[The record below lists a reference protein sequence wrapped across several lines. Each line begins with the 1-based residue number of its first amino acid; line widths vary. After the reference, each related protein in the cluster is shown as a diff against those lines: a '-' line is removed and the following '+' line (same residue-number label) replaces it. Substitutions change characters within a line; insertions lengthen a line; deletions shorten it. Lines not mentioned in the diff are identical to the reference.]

1 MSFHIY
7 FALANA
13 SNRPSLSSQPCS
25 PSPSIL
31 SDSSGLTSR
40 TERLSMNLLSLPG
53 TTLFK
58 CEVWK
63 AQIIED
69 EALVQDAK
77 DRRFLS
83 TGRRLRFLSF
93 ASGWRSASGSESGCH
108 SLGHAKTSSLDYF
121 FFPPF
126 MLTVIR
132 NCFHRNDMVL
142 YEVRPCLIIANCLKR
157 MSFTMYET
165 TRWKSD
171 DSAKLQMISALQRT
185 IFLHQD
191 R

>member
-25 PSPSIL
+25 PSPSTL

-63 AQIIED
+63 ARIIED
-69 EALVQDAK
+69 
-77 DRRFLS
+77 
-83 TGRRLRFLSF
+83 GRWCRTQRIGVTCRL
-93 ASGWRSASGSESGCH
+93 GDGCVFCLLRVDGDLH
-108 SLGHAKTSSLDYF
+108 LGVRADVIVWGMQKHHLWIF
-121 FFPPF
+121 FF
-126 MLTVIR
+126 R
-132 NCFHRNDMVL
+132 
-142 YEVRPCLIIANCLKR
+142 
-157 MSFTMYET
+157 SFYGNPNQ
-165 TRWKSD
+165 
-171 DSAKLQMISALQRT
+171 KLLSSQ
-185 IFLHQD
+185 
-191 R
+191 

>member
-1 MSFHIY
+1 MSFHIC

-31 SDSSGLTSR
+31 SDSNGLTSR

-63 AQIIED
+63 ARIIED
-69 EALVQDAK
+69 RALVQDAK
-77 DRRFLS
+77 DRRYLS
-83 TGRRLRFLSF
+83 TGRRLRFCLLRVDGDLHLGVRADVIVWGMQKHHLWIFFRSF
-93 ASGWRSASGSESGCH
+93 YAN
-108 SLGHAKTSSLDYF
+108 
-121 FFPPF
+121 PNQ
-126 MLTVIR
+126 

-142 YEVRPCLIIANCLKR
+142 YKVRPCLIVANRLKR
-157 MSFTMYET
+157 PSFSMYET
-165 TRWKSD
+165 TRWKID
-171 DSAKLQMISALQRT
+171 YSASLQMISTLQRT
-185 IFLHQD
+185 IFLHQN

>member
-13 SNRPSLSSQPCS
+13 SNRPSLSSQPCL
-25 PSPSIL
+25 PSPSML
-31 SDSSGLTSR
+31 SDSNGLTSR

-63 AQIIED
+63 ARIIED
-69 EALVQDAK
+69 RALVQDAK
-77 DRRFLS
+77 DRRYLS

-93 ASGWRSASGSESGCH
+93 ASGWGSASGSESGCH
-108 SLGHAKTSSLDYF
+108 SLGHAKTSFLDF
-121 FFPPF
+121 FRSFYANPDQK
-126 MLTVIR
+126 LL
-132 NCFHRNDMVL
+132 HRNDMVL
-142 YEVRPCLIIANCLKR
+142 YKVRPCLIVANRLKR
-157 MSFTMYET
+157 PSFSMYES
-165 TRWKSD
+165 TRWKID
-171 DSAKLQMISALQRT
+171 HSASLQMISTLQRT
-185 IFLHQD
+185 IFLHQN